1 MFNIV
6 SSILRTVDWLWN
18 ENQRDRITK
27 MNIQYLI
34 VAILLAFAVMYAA
47 WRIYRA
53 LRAANDP
60 CYGCEGCQLKEIRD
74 AQRKGKSG
82 LSPFGKRQKAP
93 CGEKK

>member
-34 VAILLAFAVMYAA
+34 VAILLAVAVVYAA

>member
-6 SSILRTVDWLWN
+6 SSIPRTVDWLWN

-34 VAILLAFAVMYAA
+34 VAILLAVAVMYAA

-74 AQRKGKSG
+74 AQRKGKSS

>member
-1 MFNIV
+1 
-6 SSILRTVDWLWN
+6 
-18 ENQRDRITK
+18 

-34 VAILLAFAVMYAA
+34 VAILLAVAVMYAV

-74 AQRKGKSG
+74 AQRKKELGHS
-82 LSPFGKRQKAP
+82 LFGNRQKAP